1 MTELIS
7 ENKVHYDTCDSNA
20 SQVWQIQ
27 HARAP
32 NSPLLNCLT
41 GAKQN
46 HCRKRKMELAGRC
59 AEGRGRGEVGG
70 SAVWEKCYNSELLSG
85 VRSLNYSEMWT
96 ACQCWGLSQSC
107 GQHHTHYTLLCPV
120 LLVKLPYISI
130 HLLVCPFVCPSWSF
144 MAFHTCMHAANTCRR
159 LLKQKI
165 GWPIQISHWPHSL
178 FANVPLNCVLTV
190 TSGSHESWPEDVFMV
205 LSLKI
210 NLSEPQMGKVD
221 STWS

>member
-1 MTELIS
+1 MVERCMTDLIS
-7 ENKVHYDTCDSNA
+7 ENTVHYDTCDSYA

-46 HCRKRKMELAGRC
+46 HCRERKMEPAGRC
-59 AEGRGRGEVGG
+59 VEGRGRGEVGG

-107 GQHHTHYTLLCPV
+107 GQHHTHYTLLYVQYCWSNSPIYLSICWSV
-120 LLVKLPYISI
+120 RLSVHHGHSWPSI
-130 HLLVCPFVCPSWSF
+130 HACTQLAPADVYWSRKLDGPFK
-144 MAFHTCMHAANTCRR
+144 FHTGH
-159 LLKQKI
+159 
-165 GWPIQISHWPHSL
+165 
-178 FANVPLNCVLTV
+178 
-190 TSGSHESWPEDVFMV
+190 V
-205 LSLKI
+205 LSLQTC
-210 NLSEPQMGKVD
+210 L
-221 STWS
+221 